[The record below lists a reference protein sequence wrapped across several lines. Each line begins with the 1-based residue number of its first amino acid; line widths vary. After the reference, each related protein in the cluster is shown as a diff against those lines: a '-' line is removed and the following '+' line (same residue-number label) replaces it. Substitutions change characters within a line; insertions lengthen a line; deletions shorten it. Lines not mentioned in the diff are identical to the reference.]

1 MNMLQPAALPRG
13 LKYLLKLNLDFSFCN
28 FLKVVK
34 NNGKIIVQL
43 IGELSWQR
51 SLKSNVIVLL
61 DPALKQHQQT
71 VSVSKHQLIYYLL
84 PQNTPF

>member
-1 MNMLQPAALPRG
+1 MNMLKLAVLSRD
-13 LKYLLKLNLDFSFCN
+13 LKYLLKLNLDFRFCK

-34 NNGKIIVQL
+34 NNGKVIVQL

-71 VSVSKHQLIYYLL
+71 VSVSKHHLIYYLL
-84 PQNTPF
+84 PQNNPL